1 MVGFSPCLTAWPN
14 KVSVT
19 CSVILLTALFLGWA
33 FPRYECNVTKEPG
46 GLRCFCR
53 PLHGQCMDL
62 YPQILH
68 GVWVP
73 WSCPDFSV
81 SCTWHI
87 HTPWPF
93 VPQVCLVL
101 SHLAVYTAFNWCYAL
116 YTRYKNCSC
125 HLSSLSIQ
133 LEITLL
139 CISHSLSQ
147 ECVNNGLSL
156 KEKETFSLLFSFY
169 SEGQLSPKGRLGCF
183 PLFLWKVC
191 CRNWGEQTWITTRQV
206 HSMLLWSNSQ
216 TFFSLWWNILKSLIF
231 VWIANAKTSVF
242 FMRRNSCFLASLVSF
257 TARNEKLR

>member
-1 MVGFSPCLTAWPN
+1 MKTFGRYLLINVKFLLLLHIPQSPSEHEAGLAWRCFLLDNGNLCYQTPQIHFRLPFFWPTSCSYSKDTNQNMVGFSPCLTAWPN

-19 CSVILLTALFLGWA
+19 CSVIRLTALCLGWA
-33 FPRYECNVTKEPG
+33 FPRYGRNVTKEPG

-68 GVWVP
+68 GIWVP

-87 HTPWPF
+87 HTRWPF

-139 CISHSLSQ
+139 CVSHSLSQ

-156 KEKETFSLLFSFY
+156 KEKETFSLLF
-169 SEGQLSPKGRLGCF
+169 
-183 PLFLWKVC
+183 
-191 CRNWGEQTWITTRQV
+191 
-206 HSMLLWSNSQ
+206 
-216 TFFSLWWNILKSLIF
+216 
-231 VWIANAKTSVF
+231 
-242 FMRRNSCFLASLVSF
+242 
-257 TARNEKLR
+257 